1 LRAYSFIPYY
11 FVHSKHRSTEDLLV
25 FGASWDTGVFPYSQV
40 RKMGAKVIAVFKDNS
55 IKTEFGADL
64 L

>member
-11 FVHSKHRSTEDLLV
+11 FVHSKHRCTEDLLV

-40 RKMGAKVIAVFKDNS
+40 RKMGAKVIAVFKDN
-55 IKTEFGADL
+55 
-64 L
+64 